1 MGILLRLLGQA
12 SYPLLAGAS
21 EWAERDRPAMDEVGY
36 RVGLPSQG
44 LQVVSVD
51 ASHALPLLGTLSREN
66 LPLLRGAE
74 QQEEVA
80 CRTGELLI
88 MRLAREEGWLRG

>member
-1 MGILLRLLGQA
+1 
-12 SYPLLAGAS
+12 
-21 EWAERDRPAMDEVGY
+21 MDEVGY

-74 QQEEVA
+74 QQEEVT
-80 CRTGELLI
+80 CRTGELRI
-88 MRLAREEGWLRG
+88 MRLTREEGWLRG

>member
-1 MGILLRLLGQA
+1 MVTSLRLLGQP
-12 SYPLLAGAS
+12 SYPLLAS
-21 EWAERDRPAMDEVGY
+21 EWAVWDLPAMDEVGY

-51 ASHALPLLGTLSREN
+51 ASHTLPLLCMLSREY

-74 QQEEVA
+74 QQKEVT
-80 CRTGELLI
+80 CRTGELLQG
-88 MRLAREEGWLRG
+88 MQLAHEEDYTVRD